1 MAHIAL
7 INPRFEASF
16 WGMEHVL
23 PLLGKRANMPVASL
37 PLRAALTPAGHQVTL
52 LDENVEAL
60 DFDRLRGADIVGV
73 TGMGV
78 QRRRMREILAEL
90 KRRGAFTVVGGPW
103 ATVREDDFGP
113 LADVVFVGEAEQ
125 TWPRFLAEWAQ
136 GRHARRYEQAE
147 KTDLSTVP
155 VPRWEL
161 LKMDRYLF
169 GSLQLT
175 RGCPFQCE
183 FCDIIV
189 TFGRR
194 PRLKTAPQVIAEL
207 EALQARGVRH
217 VFMVDDNLIGNKKA
231 IRPLLDEVAA
241 WQRRHGYPFTFFTE
255 ASLDLAEDPELMQR
269 MVDANIVSVFVG
281 IESPDDAALLETKK
295 LQNVRPRAGTLL
307 SRVRAIQEAG
317 LEVWGGMILG
327 FDADGPDVF
336 RRHLE
341 FVREARIAHVMVGML
356 SAIPGTPL
364 HARLA
369 KEGRL
374 DLADE
379 PAFGTNVIPQRMSR
393 EQLRDGYLWLMEEL
407 YRPEAY
413 FDRVESLF
421 LRGRLAYARGRER
434 YWREHPLRRGASQV
448 RNLAAATVLSGR
460 LLRNLPSAEL
470 RREYVWR
477 LARALSE
484 RPDSELAL
492 VYLIK
497 CACHYHYS
505 QLTRQ
510 MRHGQVRNSF

>member
-1 MAHIAL
+1 MAHIVL

-37 PLRAALTPAGHQVTL
+37 PLLAALTPAAHQVTL

-60 DFDRLRGADIVGV
+60 DLDRLMGADIVGV

-78 QRRRMREILAEL
+78 QRQRMREILTEL

-103 ATVREDDFGP
+103 ATVREDDFSP

-125 TWPRFLAEWAQ
+125 TWPRFLAEWSE

-155 VPRWEL
+155 VPRWDL

-194 PRLKTAPQVIAEL
+194 PRLKTAPQVVAEL
-207 EALQARGVRH
+207 EALHAQGVRH

-231 IRPLLDEVAA
+231 VRPLLDEVAA
-241 WQRRHGYPFTFFTE
+241 WQRGRGYPFAFFTE
-255 ASLDLAEDPELMQR
+255 ASLDLAEDPELMRR

-317 LEVWGGMILG
+317 LEVWGGMIVG

-336 RRHLE
+336 RKHFE

-356 SAIPGTPL
+356 SAIPKTPL

-374 DLADE
+374 DLTDE
-379 PAFGTNVIPQRMSR
+379 PAFGTNVIPKRMTR

-421 LRGRLAYARGRER
+421 LRGRLAYARGRDR
-434 YWREHPLRRGASQV
+434 YWREHPLHWGASQA
-448 RNLAAATVLSGR
+448 RNLAAAAVLGGR

-470 RREYVWR
+470 RREYGIR
-477 LARALSE
+477 MARAMRE
-484 RPDSELAL
+484 RPNCELAL